1 MLEGRYEL
9 LLNPKEDRYFVHDKE
24 HGLVAGLSEIV
35 WEYLKAIGADGFPHT
50 VVFGEEDGDALITDA
65 ATVPFEKQT
74 IPLEDVFD
82 DYFRHKNQ
90 IKFERAK

>member
-1 MLEGRYEL
+1 MNIYDFDGT
-9 LLNPKEDRYFVHDKE
+9 
-24 HGLVAGLSEIV
+24 LSPGNMQEFG
-35 WEYLKAIGADGFPHT
+35 YMKAIGADRFPHT
-50 VVFGEEDGDALITDA
+50 VVFGGEDGDALITDA